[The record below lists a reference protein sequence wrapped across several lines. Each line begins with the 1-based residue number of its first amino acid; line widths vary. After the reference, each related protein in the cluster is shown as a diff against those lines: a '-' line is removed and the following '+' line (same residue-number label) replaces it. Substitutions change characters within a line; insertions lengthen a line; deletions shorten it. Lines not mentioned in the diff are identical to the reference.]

1 MKFLSNSENK
11 VILAYTK
18 AAVGL
23 SVALAMAV
31 SENQLIRNI
40 GVGIGIASFLQ
51 LLEVKK

>member
-1 MKFLSNSENK
+1 MKCSSNSENK
-11 VILAYTK
+11 MIFPDTK

>member
-1 MKFLSNSENK
+1 VKFLSSSENK
-11 VILAYTK
+11 MIFPYAK

-51 LLEVKK
+51 LLDVKK